1 MAWSQVSAHYW
12 ERPGDGLENYFAL
25 IASLSAAACN
35 GRRHYT
41 IFTKLQLEL
50 DMPVTE
56 VEASLKRAWTQL
68 RYEQPQIATVHN
80 GTTKVYE
87 VPDEAALQA
96 WVASTVITSAAANAE
111 DVYASITPITQATLY
126 YLPASSQLLIRL
138 LDRLLSILVSPP
150 TENITFGDEHSRL
163 APTLREILG
172 VAEQPTPEELERV
185 MALYKPYMDHA
196 PGIGP
201 VSNLGNRPAGQSQ
214 HARLDIPTRTT
225 EAIIQACKAK
235 GITVTSAVH
244 AAYIVTI
251 KKHADPDHPSCH
263 YVNTAQFNLRPYLP
277 KHGAQYTASLG
288 YTLFPVHLESPNSF
302 DQTAEAL
309 NRFYRT
315 TFANDPSKLPLV
327 PHMTDILFAVTQNP
341 EYQKGPVPR
350 DAIPSSLGII
360 EKYMQRSY
368 GTNRVIIRDFM
379 LGVDVVM
386 GMNMLLMSTFRDQ
399 LQLVYSF
406 NDAYHEPEHIMRYLQ
421 GIVEVLTEE
430 LLAN

>member
-1 MAWSQVSAHYW
+1 
-12 ERPGDGLENYFAL
+12 
-25 IASLSAAACN
+25 
-35 GRRHYT
+35 
-41 IFTKLQLEL
+41 
-50 DMPVTE
+50 MPVTE
-56 VEASLKRAWTQL
+56 VEASLKKAWTQL

-80 GTTKVYE
+80 DTTKVYE
-87 VPDEAALQA
+87 VPDETALQA

-111 DVYASITPITQATLY
+111 DLYATITPITQATLY
-126 YLPASSQLLIRL
+126 YLPASSQLVLRTPHETIDGIGVIRL
-138 LDRLLSILVSPP
+138 LDRLLSILVSSP
-150 TENITFGDEHSRL
+150 TENITFGDEPSRL

-172 VAEQPTPEELERV
+172 VAAQPTPEELERV

-225 EAIIQACKAK
+225 EAIIQACKAR

-244 AAYIVTI
+244 AAYIQTI

-277 KHGAQYTASLG
+277 KHKAQYTASLG
-288 YTLFPVHLESPNSF
+288 YTLFPVHLDSPNSF
-302 DQTAEAL
+302 DQMAQAL

-360 EKYMQRSY
+360 ENYMQRSY

-406 NDAYHEPEHIMRYLQ
+406 NDAYHEPEHIMQYLQ